1 MTAPSGGPSPTRI
14 GGIALIGV
22 AVAAA
27 VIGLVSLGTGG
38 GSDQGEDATAAPPT
52 ASVAPATPDSNE
64 VPVPSFTPTPT
75 DLATPTTTPAPV
87 APPVAADSGV
97 GATGGSGSGVAPTI
111 PLRIYN
117 NSTISGLAAT
127 AASDFQRGGWTV
139 SDTTN
144 YPDGVIPTSTV
155 YYRPGTGEQA
165 SAERLAQEYGLRVE
179 PRFQGIQDA
188 SPGLIVIVTR
198 DFRSA

>member
-1 MTAPSGGPSPTRI
+1 VTAPTGMSTAKV

-22 AVAAA
+22 GVIAA

-38 GSDQGEDATAAPPT
+38 SSSDDGDAAAAAPT
-52 ASVAPATPDSNE
+52 ASVAPATPDTNE
-64 VPVPSFTPTPT
+64 VPLPSFSAVPTTVAP
-75 DLATPTTTPAPV
+75 PTTPAPV
-87 APPVAADSGV
+87 APPIAA
-97 GATGGSGSGVAPTI
+97 GAGAGTAAAPTM
-111 PLRIYN
+111 PLRVYN

-139 SDTTN
+139 AESTN

-165 SAERLAQEYGLRVE
+165 SAQRLADEYGLRVE
-179 PRFQGIQDA
+179 PRFDGIQDA

-198 DFRSA
+198 DFKGA

>member
-1 MTAPSGGPSPTRI
+1 MSGPSPARI
-14 GGIALIGV
+14 GGIGLIGV
-22 AVAAA
+22 AVVAA

-38 GSDQGEDATAAPPT
+38 SDEGADATAAPPT
-52 ASVAPATPDSNE
+52 ESVAPATPATSNPNE
-64 VPVPSFTPTPT
+64 VPLPSFAPTP
-75 DLATPTTTPAPV
+75 AAAPTTTPAAV
-87 APPVAADSGV
+87 APPVAAAVPD
-97 GATGGSGSGVAPTI
+97 AGSVAPTM

-127 AASDFQRGGWTV
+127 AAADFQRGGWTV

-144 YPDGVIPTSTV
+144 YPDGIIPTSTV
-155 YYRPGTGEQA
+155 YYRPGTAEQA
-165 SAERLAQEYGLRVE
+165 SAQRLADEFGLRVE

-198 DFRSA
+198 DFKGA